1 MDVGAGAGAA
11 LRSGR
16 GASHK
21 MAAARQH
28 GRAGEE

>member
-1 MDVGAGAGAA
+1 MDVGAGAV